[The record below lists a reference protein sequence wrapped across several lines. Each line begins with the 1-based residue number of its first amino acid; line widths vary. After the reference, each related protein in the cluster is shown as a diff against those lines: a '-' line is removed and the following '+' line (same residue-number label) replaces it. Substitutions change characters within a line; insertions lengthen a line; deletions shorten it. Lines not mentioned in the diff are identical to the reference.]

1 MATLQERNGSFRV
14 LFCYNGK
21 RETFTIG
28 KVSRQEAES
37 TSPKSII
44 C

>member
-21 RETFTIG
+21 RETFAI
-28 KVSRQEAES
+28 RQGRPPGGGIDRLAG
-37 TSPKSII
+37 
-44 C
+44 